1 MKRIF
6 KRLLTFVCVL
16 TLFSSLTTTF
26 AATKFTDVPTS
37 YWAYNEINFI
47 VDKGLFNGTTATTF
61 SPEAQMKRGQ
71 LAAVLYR
78 YAGEPKVTGTS
89 GYSDVSSSMYYADA
103 CTWAKKN
110 NIFMADKLNAT
121 NLNPDEGITRSEFA
135 VMLYNFA
142 KLNGVA
148 EVDKNAKNPFTD
160 MKDVSDELKTALVNW
175 AVPAGVLNG
184 TSSTT
189 MSPFAAI
196 KRSHVA
202 AMLYRYETEVANPDS
217 STGTG
222 TNTGTNNGNNTST
235 GTQTGTYTAGDT
247 LTLKKG
253 ATYTVNI
260 GVGEKVY
267 INYGEL
273 DGSNNTDWIEY
284 DQNQYDAGGRQIS
297 KISWDSSKKCAAIEG
312 FVTGSMTIQCL
323 ATSDYKTVLATI
335 NVTVGST
342 STGNSGSGNSGST
355 SSTSG
360 DYMDIREE
368 IVRLTN
374 EVRKENGV
382 AALLTDDALM
392 EAAQMAA
399 EEYATRISS
408 LTDHDMKMEAEMRRA
423 AGIAYGGGSNL
434 TWGTLGGVESGVA
447 AKAVSNW
454 ENSPGH
460 FRTMVDSG
468 LDNIGVGVAKNG
480 STWVCI
486 QFFGDKDSALGTYS

>member
-26 AATKFTDVPTS
+26 AATKFTDVPSS
-37 YWAYNEINFI
+37 YWAYDEINFI

-78 YAGEPKVTGTS
+78 YAGEPKVKNTS
-89 GYSDVSSSMYYADA
+89 SYSDVSASMYYANA
-103 CTWAKKN
+103 CAWAKEN
-110 NIFMADKLNAT
+110 DIFMADKLNAT
-121 NLNPDEGITRSEFA
+121 KLNPDEGITRSEFA

-148 EVDKNAKNPFTD
+148 EVDRNAKNPFTD
-160 MKDVSDELKTALVNW
+160 MKDVSDELKPALVNW

-247 LTLKKG
+247 LVLKKG
-253 ATYTVNI
+253 GSYKVNI
-260 GVGEKVY
+260 GVGEKVRV
-267 INYGEL
+267 
-273 DGSNNTDWIEY
+273 D
-284 DQNQYDAGGRQIS
+284 DQLSAVEGWT
-297 KISWDSSKKCAAIEG
+297 SWDDNKFVNGSRVATFSWWDSAETVMAIEG
-312 FVTGSMTIQCL
+312 LAESTVTLQILSMN
-323 ATSDYKTVLATI
+323 DYKTVLATI
-335 NVTVGST
+335 DVTVT
-342 STGNSGSGNSGST
+342 AASTGNSGSGNSGST
-355 SSTSG
+355 SNTSG
-360 DYMDIREE
+360 G
-368 IVRLTN
+368 LTEQDVYDAIIALKSEYSEGMTWTN
-374 EVRKENGV
+374 DNVYDTPAKTYRGC
-382 AALLTDDALM
+382 AAFGAICA
-392 EAAQMAA
+392 EAAFGTPAGKRVNGYEGA
-399 EEYATRISS
+399 RVGDRIRFN
-408 LTDHDMKMEAEMRRA
+408 DHTVVVLEAYDDHYV
-423 AGIAYGGGSNL
+423 IAHGNYNGKTSWEDNL
-434 TWGTLGGVESGVA
+434 PKSTLAVASGVYIET
-447 AKAVSNW
+447 NW
-454 ENSPGH
+454 
-460 FRTMVDSG
+460 
-468 LDNIGVGVAKNG
+468 
-480 STWVCI
+480 
-486 QFFGDKDSALGTYS
+486 Q